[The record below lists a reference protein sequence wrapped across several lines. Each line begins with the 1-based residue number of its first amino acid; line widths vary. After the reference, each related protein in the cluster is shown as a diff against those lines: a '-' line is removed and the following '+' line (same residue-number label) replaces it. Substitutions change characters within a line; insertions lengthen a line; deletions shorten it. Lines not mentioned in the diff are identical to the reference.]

1 MGGAELYFQNAF
13 YIVTKLLGF
22 YTEVERTI
30 SDGRIDMVAKTKD
43 YIYIFEFKYDQSP
56 DAALRQIDEKGYAEP
71 FAAAPPE
78 AVQGRG
84 ELLAQPPVHRRLEN
98 RRRLRKLPNAYPIRQ
113 KFSISHITGQ
123 ISLPAFAMA
132 MAATQRA
139 RIVTTKKTGGL
150 GTFPS
155 RRFSSWTR

>member
-71 FAAAPPE
+71 FAAAP
-78 AVQGRG
+78 
-84 ELLAQPPVHRRLEN
+84 
-98 RRRLRKLPNAYPIRQ
+98 RKLF
-113 KFSISHITGQ
+113 KVGVSFS
-123 ISLPAFAMA
+123 
-132 MAATQRA
+132 R
-139 RIVTTKKTGGL
+139 
-150 GTFPS
+150 S
-155 RRFSSWTR
+155 RRCIDGWKIAGD